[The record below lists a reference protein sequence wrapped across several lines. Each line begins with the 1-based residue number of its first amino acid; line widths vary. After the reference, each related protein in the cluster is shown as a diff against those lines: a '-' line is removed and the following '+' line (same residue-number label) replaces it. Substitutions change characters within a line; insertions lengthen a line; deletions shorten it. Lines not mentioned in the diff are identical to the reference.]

1 MTEQTN
7 IKHLL
12 IIVHSRSG
20 TNQALGQAVV
30 EGARQADI
38 EIRLKAPEE
47 ADENDLVV
55 TNDQFRELGL
65 KPITLAEGLMQDVTE
80 IARRYAERADLSR
93 IPCVSAWNQ
102 RRAKALESQARPCAS
117 SPGSPNILTA

>member
-30 EGARQADI
+30 EGAREAVD
-38 EIRLKAPEE
+38 EMRLKSPEK
-47 ADENDLVV
+47 ADESHL
-55 TNDQFRELGL
+55 F
-65 KPITLAEGLMQDVTE
+65 
-80 IARRYAERADLSR
+80 
-93 IPCVSAWNQ
+93 
-102 RRAKALESQARPCAS
+102 
-117 SPGSPNILTA
+117 

>member
-7 IKHLL
+7 VKHLL

-20 TNQALGQAVV
+20 NNQALGQAVV

-47 ADENDLVV
+47 ADENDLFWMDGVIFV
-55 TNDQFRELGL
+55 SLS
-65 KPITLAEGLMQDVTE
+65 TLA
-80 IARRYAERADLSR
+80 
-93 IPCVSAWNQ
+93 
-102 RRAKALESQARPCAS
+102 
-117 SPGSPNILTA
+117 